1 VFGKNNDITEVIH
14 SWRLENG
21 FYDYFSLNTTA
32 LIPRIRKKFDIP
44 AISISDNDLHAI
56 CTHYIT
62 EDINRDR
69 SNLISNI
76 DSVNEYRRSIP
87 PFSAEYNMELLRI
100 TQGLKLFNS
109 IYSFQISFLFDV
121 HRTHTISHFINRQID
136 TQRYDI
142 AHAAIY
148 NLFRDKLITA
158 DKMQNMLYPFLY
170 ASLIKHYNIETIELI
185 ESLPYFDISHFLNY
199 HIDNKNSLFHLLSY
213 KKHLTQDYMT
223 LAGYLLKHSV
233 NINAKNSDGRT
244 PLFEAISQN
253 NAEYF
258 SVLLSLG
265 ASDKVKGASGLR
277 IEEYIQILLSSLG
290 FTEQNKVDNLNKI
303 KHYYT
308 IHKEKSLLKDKISTN
323 QNSDQKR
330 KRL

>member
-1 VFGKNNDITEVIH
+1 MFGKNNDITEIIH
-14 SWRLENG
+14 LWRLENG
-21 FYDYFSLNTTA
+21 FNDYFSLNTTV
-32 LIPRIRKKFDIP
+32 LLPRIRKKFDI
-44 AISISDNDLHAI
+44 SGLSDTDLHTI
-56 CTHYIT
+56 CIHYIT

-69 SNLISNI
+69 SNILSNI
-76 DSVNEYRRSIP
+76 DNVNNYRRSIP
-87 PFSAEYNMELLRI
+87 PFSTEYNMELLRI
-100 TQGLKLFNS
+100 TPGLKLFNL
-109 IYSFQISFLFDV
+109 IYSFQTSFLFNV
-121 HRTHTISHFINRQID
+121 HHTHTVSHFINKQID
-136 TQRYDI
+136 MQRYDI
-142 AHAAIY
+142 AQATIY

-170 ASLIKHYNIETIELI
+170 ATLIKHYSTDIIEFI
-185 ESLPYFDISHFLNY
+185 ESLPHFDISHFLNY
-199 HIDNKNSLFHLLSY
+199 QTDNKNSLFHLLSY
-213 KKHLTQDYMT
+213 KKNLARDYMT

-233 NINAKNSDGRT
+233 NINGKNIDGRT

-277 IEEYIQILLSSLG
+277 IEEYIQILLSSLS
-290 FTEQNKVDNLNKI
+290 FTEQNKVDNLNQI

-308 IHKEKSLLKDKISTN
+308 IHKEKSLLKDTILVS
-323 QNSDQKR
+323 QNSDQQR